1 MQKCSLTTSPNN
13 KEVSV
18 ITGDLLSGL
27 PPAVMPNTKGNGRHA
42 PVTALHAG
50 EFRNK
55 VYTKEAAYCSNTVH
69 HTSYHSIAQII
80 KKVVLKLIH

>member
-13 KEVSV
+13 REVSV
-18 ITGDLLSGL
+18 ITGDLLAGL
-27 PPAVMPNTKGNGRHA
+27 PPAAMPNREVNSHHA
-42 PVTALHAG
+42 PVTDLHAS

-55 VYTKEAAYCSNTVH
+55 VYTKEAAYYSNIVRYAH
-69 HTSYHSIAQII
+69 YHSIAQTI